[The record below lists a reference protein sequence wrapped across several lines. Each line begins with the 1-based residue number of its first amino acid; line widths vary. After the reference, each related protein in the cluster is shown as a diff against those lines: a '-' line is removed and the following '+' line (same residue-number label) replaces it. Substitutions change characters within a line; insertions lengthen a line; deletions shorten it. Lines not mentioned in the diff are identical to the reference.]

1 MVKKLAVVMYPGVAD
16 WEVGFPIFCL
26 RPGLEHTFVSIGPKR
41 IKTAL
46 GFDLEVNLALKDI
59 GVSDFDGIYL
69 PGGVDPEDG
78 RFPRDLAK
86 DATLIKIIQE
96 FWKQRK
102 IVGAICGAPLVLGAA
117 GILMGSRFACDI
129 TEDTRG
135 WFQGATRVEGPL
147 AVDGNIV
154 TASVQAIIPFSVELA
169 RLLGKDDIA
178 TSIQEF
184 FAM

>member
-1 MVKKLAVVMYPGVAD
+1 MVKKLAVVMYQGVAD

-26 RPGLEHTFVSIGPKR
+26 RPGIEHTFVSIGPDR

-46 GFDLEVNLALKDI
+46 GFDLTVDLTLEGLEI
-59 GVSDFDGIYL
+59 PEFDGIYL
-69 PGGVDPEDG
+69 PGGVDPEEG
-78 RFPRDLAK
+78 RFPRDLGK
-86 DATLIKIIQE
+86 DAMLIRTVQE

-102 IVGAICGAPLVLGAA
+102 IVAAICGAPLILGAA

-135 WFQGATRVEGPL
+135 WFQGATRADEPL
-147 AVDGNIV
+147 AVDGTVI
-154 TASVQAIIPFSVELA
+154 TASVQAIIPFTVELA
-169 RLLGKDDIA
+169 RLLGKEDTA

-184 FAM
+184 FLT